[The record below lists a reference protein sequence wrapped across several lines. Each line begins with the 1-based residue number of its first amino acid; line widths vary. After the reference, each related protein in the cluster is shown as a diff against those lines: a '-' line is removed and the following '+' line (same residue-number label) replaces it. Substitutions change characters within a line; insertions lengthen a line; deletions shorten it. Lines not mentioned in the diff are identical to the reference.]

1 MAENKQ
7 ETGSKKGSGK
17 QSWQDRKLQ
26 KVVRDDIDVI
36 SRKTLDQSD
45 FITMLNTHDN
55 VLHRLRMTMGRNSN
69 ITFEKAQE
77 FIERSQQIREEI
89 NLLNAKMCQL
99 MGWDYTPP
107 RGFSNPLIGII
118 KQEKRLGRNHL
129 KPKKLPELFEGL
141 FEGSQRQVSSQGRDE
156 TTTTVHQTY
165 DL

>member
-1 MAENKQ
+1 MTENKQ

-89 NLLNAKMCQL
+89 NLLNAEMCEL
-99 MGWDYTPP
+99 MDWDYTPP
-107 RGFSNPLIGII
+107 RGFTNPLAKTADG
-118 KQEKRLGRNHL
+118 EKKGS
-129 KPKKLPELFEGL
+129 KK
-141 FEGSQRQVSSQGRDE
+141 
-156 TTTTVHQTY
+156 TTASVTT
-165 DL
+165 

>member
-1 MAENKQ
+1 MAENKK
-7 ETGSKKGSGK
+7 ESNGKKPSGK
-17 QSWQDRKLQ
+17 ESWQDRKLK

-89 NLLNAKMCQL
+89 NLLNAEMCEL
-99 MGWDYTPP
+99 MNWDYTPP
-107 RGFSNPLIGII
+107 RGFTNPLEKSAGGEKKESKKTAI
-118 KQEKRLGRNHL
+118 KAA
-129 KPKKLPELFEGL
+129 
-141 FEGSQRQVSSQGRDE
+141 S
-156 TTTTVHQTY
+156 
-165 DL
+165 

>member
-1 MAENKQ
+1 MAEI
-7 ETGSKKGSGK
+7 KKELNGKKPSGK
-17 QSWQDRKLQ
+17 ESWQDRKLK

-89 NLLNAKMCQL
+89 NLLNAEMCEL
-99 MGWDYTPP
+99 MEWDYAPP
-107 RGFSNPLIGII
+107 RGFTNPLTKIGEVES
-118 KQEKRLGRNHL
+118 KAS
-129 KPKKLPELFEGL
+129 KKK
-141 FEGSQRQVSSQGRDE
+141 
-156 TTTTVHQTY
+156 
-165 DL
+165 

>member
-1 MAENKQ
+1 MAENKK
-7 ETGSKKGSGK
+7 EATGKKPSGK
-17 QSWQDRKLQ
+17 ESWQDRKLK

-89 NLLNAKMCQL
+89 NLLNAEMCEL
-99 MGWDYTPP
+99 MNWDYTPP
-107 RGFSNPLIGII
+107 RGFTNPFS
-118 KQEKRLGRNHL
+118 GRKDKSEADNT
-129 KPKKLPELFEGL
+129 KTKK
-141 FEGSQRQVSSQGRDE
+141 
-156 TTTTVHQTY
+156 
-165 DL
+165 

>member
-55 VLHRLRMTMGRNSN
+55 VLHRLRMTMGRNSI

-89 NLLNAKMCQL
+89 NLLNAEMCEL
-99 MGWDYTPP
+99 MNWDYTPP
-107 RGFSNPLIGII
+107 RGFTNPLA
-118 KQEKRLGRNHL
+118 KPDDEEKKSKKKTL
-129 KPKKLPELFEGL
+129 KDSSEAKEFLTSVKL
-141 FEGSQRQVSSQGRDE
+141 
-156 TTTTVHQTY
+156 
-165 DL
+165 

>member
-89 NLLNAKMCQL
+89 NLLNAEMCE
-99 MGWDYTPP
+99 MMD
-107 RGFSNPLIGII
+107 
-118 KQEKRLGRNHL
+118 
-129 KPKKLPELFEGL
+129 
-141 FEGSQRQVSSQGRDE
+141 
-156 TTTTVHQTY
+156 
-165 DL
+165 

>member
-69 ITFEKAQE
+69 ITFDKAQE

-89 NLLNAKMCQL
+89 NLLNAEMCEI
-99 MGWDYTPP
+99 MDWDYTPP
-107 RGFSNPLIGII
+107 RGFTNPLLKNVGD
-118 KQEKRLGRNHL
+118 EKKGS
-129 KPKKLPELFEGL
+129 KKATAQITP
-141 FEGSQRQVSSQGRDE
+141 
-156 TTTTVHQTY
+156 
-165 DL
+165 

>member
-1 MAENKQ
+1 MAENKN
-7 ETGSKKGSGK
+7 EPNGKKPSGK

-89 NLLNAKMCQL
+89 NLLNAEMCEL
-99 MGWDYTPP
+99 MNWDYTPP
-107 RGFSNPLIGII
+107 RGFTNPL
-118 KQEKRLGRNHL
+118 EK
-129 KPKKLPELFEGL
+129 KDEKVKVKKGTTVKDLAAETLPEAAVAT
-141 FEGSQRQVSSQGRDE
+141 R
-156 TTTTVHQTY
+156 
-165 DL
+165 

>member
-1 MAENKQ
+1 MAENKN
-7 ETGSKKGSGK
+7 ESNTKKPSGK
-17 QSWQDRKLQ
+17 ESWQDRKLK

-89 NLLNAKMCQL
+89 NLLNAEMCEL
-99 MGWDYTPP
+99 MEWDYTPP
-107 RGFSNPLIGII
+107 RGFSNPLMKSTEENG
-118 KQEKRLGRNHL
+118 KMG
-129 KPKKLPELFEGL
+129 KKKAP
-141 FEGSQRQVSSQGRDE
+141 S
-156 TTTTVHQTY
+156 TTTS
-165 DL
+165 

>member
-1 MAENKQ
+1 MAENKK
-7 ETGSKKGSGK
+7 EATGKKPSGK
-17 QSWQDRKLQ
+17 ESWQDRKLK

-89 NLLNAKMCQL
+89 NLLNAEMCEL
-99 MGWDYTPP
+99 MEWDYTPP
-107 RGFSNPLIGII
+107 RGFTNPLAKADNG
-118 KQEKRLGRNHL
+118 EKKGS
-129 KPKKLPELFEGL
+129 KK
-141 FEGSQRQVSSQGRDE
+141 S
-156 TTTTVHQTY
+156 TTATIT
-165 DL
+165 